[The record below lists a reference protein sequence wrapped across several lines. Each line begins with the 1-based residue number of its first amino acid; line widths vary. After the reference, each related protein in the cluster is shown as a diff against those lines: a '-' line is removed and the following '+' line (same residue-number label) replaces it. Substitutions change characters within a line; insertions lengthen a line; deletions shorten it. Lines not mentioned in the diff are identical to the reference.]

1 MRLLPFCSP
10 SRRMARRGG
19 RDRLHGPFKHL
30 QSLVLCT
37 SFSYTTEYFIVWLV
51 FFMLESCVGLWMLGS
66 FAKWGGDS
74 ADPLPCSPKWY
85 CLAGLYQN
93 TSVNPRS
100 NDSKTWHLSCGQM
113 WDVLLAHC
121 HDGEKKSIKIYCKK
135 DDCFVLL
142 LSQFL
147 IWVSF
152 EFPVAQLSKG
162 SFISRQLW
170 DAEERRAAFRRMSP
184 LIRWNQAGY

>member
-10 SRRMARRGG
+10 SRRMARRGGG

-51 FFMLESCVGLWMLGS
+51 FFMQESCVGLWMLGS
-66 FAKWGGDS
+66 FAKWGGGFCRS
-74 ADPLPCSPKWY
+74 PPCSPKWY

-113 WDVLLAHC
+113 WDVLLAHR
-121 HDGEKKSIKIYCKK
+121 HDGEKKIHQN
-135 DDCFVLL
+135 LL
-142 LSQFL
+142 QKGWLFCVASESVPHL
-147 IWVSF
+147 GLLWV
-152 EFPVAQLSKG
+152 PRCAVVKRKLH
-162 SFISRQLW
+162 
-170 DAEERRAAFRRMSP
+170 
-184 LIRWNQAGY
+184 